1 MRQWRLIC
9 DDPMNG
15 AANMAADEAILR
27 TVANSDSPPTLRLYG
42 WEPFCLSLGYG
53 QRSGDADL
61 ERLQSY
67 GWDIVRRPTGG
78 RAILHGDELTYSVS
92 LSEDH
97 PLAKGGIIETYLRLS
112 RALLMAMEKLGL
124 GVIADPDGDTSSAKG
139 PVCFEVPSRYEITV
153 GGKKLIGSAQ
163 MRRHRGVL
171 QHGTI
176 PLYGDIA
183 RICDALSY
191 ENDSERELARI
202 QVRER
207 AATLESA
214 GLVEVTWRQVA
225 EALIESFS
233 ETLDI
238 ELINGELSSQELD
251 LADRLYREMY
261 THDDWTFKR

>member
-9 DDPMNG
+9 DEPMDG
-15 AANMAADEAILR
+15 AANMSADEAILR
-27 TVANSDSPPTLRLYG
+27 TVAVGGALPTLRLYA

-53 QRSGDADL
+53 QRSSDADF
-61 ERLQSY
+61 ERLQLH

-92 LSEDH
+92 LPEDH
-97 PLAKGGIIETYLRLS
+97 PLAMGGIIETYLRLS
-112 RALLMAMEKLGL
+112 RALLLAMEKLGL
-124 GVIADPDGDTSSAKG
+124 GVIADPDGDTSSVKG

-183 RICDALSY
+183 RICDALVY
-191 ENDSERELARI
+191 DSDVEREAARV

-214 GLVEVTWRQVA
+214 GLVDMTWGQVA
-225 EALIESFS
+225 AALITSFS

-238 ELINGELSSQELD
+238 ELVNGDLSPQELA
-251 LADRLYREMY
+251 LADQLYRETY